1 MRDRHDSA
9 PEKVWQPGSVVEA
22 KGAET
27 AGGPE
32 WRSGHRNCGAADVPP
47 GDRADLGNHF
57 RMLRGAKDELL
68 DFVSERNA
76 AAALALESRPDA
88 QQSFHRLALHVTF
101 LSTDLMQRCCATGG
115 EAMGNLKRWSGK
127 EDMIPRLVASGLM
140 WVEAGFRRIRHAED
154 PAGGRA
160 ASTPTCSLSFSQK
173 HDESHPNQPPSVLTI
188 TRTSPEVMRERFA
201 GSD

>member
-1 MRDRHDSA
+1 
-9 PEKVWQPGSVVEA
+9 
-22 KGAET
+22 
-27 AGGPE
+27 
-32 WRSGHRNCGAADVPP
+32 
-47 GDRADLGNHF
+47 
-57 RMLRGAKDELL
+57 MLRGAKDELL

-154 PAGGRA
+154 LTRRA
-160 ASTPTCSLSFSQK
+160 AALRAPRLAPCPSAKSMMNLTPTSL
-173 HDESHPNQPPSVLTI
+173 H
-188 TRTSPEVMRERFA
+188 RF
-201 GSD
+201 